1 MCSQSPF
8 FPELLLTLRLRHVE
22 VIDMCSKNWHSSLTE
37 FEVVVVVVM
46 VGGWGRGRGDLTVGL
61 PLCHFYKQ
69 DPWLPPETVI
79 KQ

>member
-1 MCSQSPF
+1 
-8 FPELLLTLRLRHVE
+8 
-22 VIDMCSKNWHSSLTE
+22 MCSKNWHSSLTE